1 VTPEVTVPEI
11 LCPTPWGHLDDKL
24 LSLNQFDAMLLL
36 RDNLIL
42 AENRCSPN
50 PVPKHVT
57 LEDPD
62 AGELEGLTADN
73 RAASNEK
80 ALENNELVCLPCEIV
95 I

>member
-1 VTPEVTVPEI
+1 V
-11 LCPTPWGHLDDKL
+11 
-24 LSLNQFDAMLLL
+24 
-36 RDNLIL
+36 
-42 AENRCSPN
+42 PN

>member
-1 VTPEVTVPEI
+1 V
-11 LCPTPWGHLDDKL
+11 
-24 LSLNQFDAMLLL
+24 
-36 RDNLIL
+36 
-42 AENRCSPN
+42 PN

-62 AGELEGLTADN
+62 AGALEGLTADN

-80 ALENNELVCLPCEIV
+80 ALENNALICLPCEIV